1 MSERKNFNGDNLGI
15 HADLFDV
22 SGGVWMR
29 VKTGIPG
36 LDELIKE
43 GLPKGSLILLS
54 GKCGT
59 GKTTFSMQYI
69 IKGITD
75 YGEPGV
81 FVSFERKPE
90 ALYKEMEGF
99 GWHLKTLENQGNL
112 ELLGGPLDSIV
123 KFGKKVGAK
132 EEDMIE
138 EIIEVVREKK
148 AGRLALDG
156 LGQFSM
162 MFPDKLAF
170 RSGLARLQQGLNE
183 IGCTSIFT
191 SEIEEGKEELSRL
204 GVEEYV
210 ADGVIVLY
218 YEGDGLTR
226 TRALEIRKMRGTEH
240 SNYLSFFEIAD
251 EGIKIVKPGG
261 APFLEKE
268 PKKIEE
274 KKEAISLEQAEKA
287 AEHIVMQH
295 MQEKVRSLMIETSD
309 IRKIG
314 DIPIFKVSGTV
325 EYILKPGG
333 FLRHEVMEE
342 RFWTVQI
349 DARNGRIL
357 TCKMQP

>member
-1 MSERKNFNGDNLGI
+1 
-15 HADLFDV
+15 
-22 SGGVWMR
+22 MR

-36 LDELIKE
+36 LDELIRE
-43 GLPKGSLILLS
+43 GIPKGNLILLS

-90 ALYKEMEGF
+90 VLYEEMKSF
-99 GWHLKTLENQGNL
+99 GWHLETLENQGNL

-148 AGRLALDG
+148 AGRLVLDG

-170 RSGLARLQQGLNE
+170 RSSLARLQQELNKL
-183 IGCTSIFT
+183 GCTSIFT
-191 SEIEEGKEELSRL
+191 SEIEEGKEGLSRL
-204 GVEEYV
+204 GVEEFI
-210 ADGVIVLY
+210 ADGVIILY

-226 TRALEIRKMRGTEH
+226 TRGLEIRKMRGTEH
-240 SNYLSFFEIAD
+240 SNYLSFFEIAE
-251 EGIKIVKPGG
+251 EGIKIVKPGEG
-261 APFLEKE
+261 SYLEKE
-268 PKKIEE
+268 PKKSEE

-287 AEHIVMQH
+287 AEHIVTQH
-295 MQEKVRSLMIETSD
+295 VQEKVRSLMIEKSD
-309 IRKIG
+309 ITKIG
-314 DIPIFKVSGTV
+314 DTPAFKVSGTV
-325 EYILKPGG
+325 EYIAEPGG
-333 FLRHEVMEE
+333 FLRHGVTEK

-357 TCKMQP
+357 TCRMQP

>member
-1 MSERKNFNGDNLGI
+1 
-15 HADLFDV
+15 
-22 SGGVWMR
+22 MR

-36 LDELIKE
+36 LEELVKG

-69 IKGITD
+69 VKGITD

-90 ALYKEMEGF
+90 VLYEEMKSF
-99 GWHLKTLENQGNL
+99 GWHLETLEKQGNL

-148 AGRLALDG
+148 ARRLALDG

-170 RSGLARLQQGLNE
+170 RSGLAWLQQELNKL
-183 IGCTSIFT
+183 GCTSIFT

-204 GVEEYV
+204 GVEEFI

-226 TRALEIRKMRGTEH
+226 TRALEIRKMRGTDH
-240 SNYLSFFEIAD
+240 SNYLSFFEIAED
-251 EGIKIVKPGG
+251 GIKMVKLGESP
-261 APFLEKE
+261 PPEKE
-268 PKKIEE
+268 PKKVEE

-287 AEHIVMQH
+287 AENIVMQH
-295 MQEKVRSLMIETSD
+295 MQEKVRNLIVETSE
-309 IRKIG
+309 IKKIE
-314 DIPIFKVSGTV
+314 DIPIFKVLGTL
-325 EYILKPGG
+325 EYIIKPGG
-333 FLRHEVMEE
+333 FLRHEMTEK

-349 DARNGRIL
+349 DARSGRIL
-357 TCKMQP
+357 TCKLQP